1 MTTMNRDSTKDKMDK
16 WMDNSGCRPLRPTVR
31 WPSTWSFLAP
41 PAGIEP
47 ATCGLGTRSLC
58 AGGAVHGFSRRH
70 RPDASTPGSRIPNAL
85 RDTIC
90 GRSPSDCT

>member
-1 MTTMNRDSTKDKMDK
+1 MNRDSTKDKMDK

-47 ATCGLGTRSLC
+47 ATCGLGTR
-58 AGGAVHGFSRRH
+58 
-70 RPDASTPGSRIPNAL
+70 
-85 RDTIC
+85 
-90 GRSPSDCT
+90 